1 MITETESLTGDDE
14 AQEEVPTLTSLTHK
28 TLGTTLGA
36 LENRMELFMVEVQ
49 EEKSHTINLIIVSI
63 GALFLAIMTLLL
75 LTGVIIF
82 LMPEEDRFYAV
93 GGFLTLYLAGTIAAI
108 LKMKSLLKHS
118 PFGESLNQ
126 IKKDSELLDAF
137 K

>member
-1 MITETESLTGDDE
+1 MIIETETLAGDNE
-14 AQEEVPTLTSLTHK
+14 AEEEVPTLTSLTHK

-36 LENRMELFMVEVQ
+36 LENRMELFMIEVQ
-49 EEKSHTINLIIVSI
+49 EEKSRAITLIIVGI
-63 GALFLAIMTLLL
+63 GALFLATMTLLL
-75 LTGVIIF
+75 LTGAIIF
-82 LMPEEDRFYAV
+82 LVPEEYRLYAV
-93 GGFLTLYLAGTIAAI
+93 AGFLVLYLGGTIAAI
-108 LKMKSLLKHS
+108 LNLKTLLKQV